1 MTNNTIKF
9 LVNRE
14 DEGKRLDICLSD
26 RIPGFTRSYFKKIIE
41 TRKVTINDKIST
53 LPSKKVKF
61 RQSIIVNV
69 HNDPPKK
76 IKPSKIKLNVV
87 YEDKDLLIVNKPS
100 GMVVHP
106 GSGNY
111 ENTLVNALIFKYKDH
126 LSNMGGDLRPGIVHR
141 IDKDTS
147 GLIVIAKN
155 NSTHSKL
162 SNQFSEHSIKR
173 RYVGLVWGVIRP
185 LSGKIETLI
194 SRDKKNRQLMSVSE
208 VKGKNAVTFYKT
220 LKVFTSKNLPKISL
234 IEFQL
239 KTGRTHQIR
248 VHMKFKG
255 TCLVGDK
262 QYKKKNIKFKKIN
275 DEIKNKIQC
284 LEGQMLH
291 AKSLGFFHPKKEKM
305 VNFESNIPQTFNK
318 LLNLL
323 KKLSD

>member
-1 MTNNTIKF
+1 
-9 LVNRE
+9 
-14 DEGKRLDICLSD
+14 
-26 RIPGFTRSYFKKIIE
+26 
-41 TRKVTINDKIST
+41 
-53 LPSKKVKF
+53 
-61 RQSIIVNV
+61 
-69 HNDPPKK
+69 
-76 IKPSKIKLNVV
+76 
-87 YEDKDLLIVNKPS
+87 
-100 GMVVHP
+100 MVVHP

-111 ENTLVNALIFKYKDH
+111 ENTLVNALIFKYKEH

-291 AKSLGFFHPKKEKM
+291 AKSLGFFHY
-305 VNFESNIPQTFNK
+305 FFQ
-318 LLNLL
+318 
-323 KKLSD
+323 